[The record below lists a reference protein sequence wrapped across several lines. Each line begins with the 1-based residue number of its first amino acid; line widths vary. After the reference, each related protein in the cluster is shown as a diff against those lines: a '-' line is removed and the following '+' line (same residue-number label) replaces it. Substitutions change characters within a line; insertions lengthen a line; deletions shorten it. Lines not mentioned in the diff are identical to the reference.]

1 MNRFL
6 EVELSKNVNIFEILN
21 PYYQIFSEVFF
32 KPIYAP
38 ISSEFRVLLSLHVF
52 EYEGFIQI
60 SAKFVVKRWRVY
72 FLKYSNLYR
81 LNIV

>member
-6 EVELSKNVNIFEILN
+6 EVELSKNVNIFEIFN

-38 ISSEFRVLLSLHVF
+38 VSSEFRVLLSLHIF

-72 FLKYSNLYR
+72 ILKYSNLYR